1 MPYLGIAA
9 DYIQS
14 AIDTAG
20 GRCLVNCQMGVS
32 RSASCA
38 MAYLMIH
45 KGKTAVE
52 ALTLVRKS
60 RDCRP
65 NDGTYEF
72 IEPLQKFDDFFFQFG
87 VICRIS
93 YTTHSAGQRVE
104 TRKRVRP
111 TSENTAVNLERS
123 TSIAAILA

>member
-14 AIDTAG
+14 AIDFTG
-20 GRCLVNCQMGVS
+20 NGKCLVNCQMGVS

-45 KGKTAVE
+45 KGMTAVE
-52 ALTLVRKS
+52 GLTMVRKS

-65 NDGTYEF
+65 NDGINSIQFIIVYEKLGHSMDNDF
-72 IEPLQKFDDFFFQFG
+72 IFEKSNEN
-87 VICRIS
+87 INMKK
-93 YTTHSAGQRVE
+93 
-104 TRKRVRP
+104 RKRSRGGV
-111 TSENTAVNLERS
+111 
-123 TSIAAILA
+123 

>member
-14 AIDTAG
+14 AIDFTG
-20 GRCLVNCQMGVS
+20 NGKCLVNCQMGVS

-45 KGKTAVE
+45 KGMTAVE
-52 ALTLVRKS
+52 GLTMVRKS

-65 NDGTYEF
+65 NDGINSIQFIMYEK
-72 IEPLQKFDDFFFQFG
+72 IGALNAQ
-87 VICRIS
+87 
-93 YTTHSAGQRVE
+93 
-104 TRKRVRP
+104 
-111 TSENTAVNLERS
+111 
-123 TSIAAILA
+123 

>member
-1 MPYLGIAA
+1 MCSYVYVGTYVHYNFFKGCNLMPYLGIAA

-45 KGKTAVE
+45 KGMTAVE
-52 ALTLVRKS
+52 GLTLVRKS

-65 NDGTYEF
+65 NDGIN
-72 IEPLQKFDDFFFQFG
+72 IE
-87 VICRIS
+87 IS
-93 YTTHSAGQRVE
+93 T
-104 TRKRVRP
+104 
-111 TSENTAVNLERS
+111 
-123 TSIAAILA
+123 ILMHI